1 MGSCLPHL
9 RWGDTKGSASHA
21 NPTSRFMLLLL
32 SPPGASVGDLLGN
45 RVEDVDIEELT
56 DEFGDEFD
64 YELDDEFEEDEL
76 ESYSKGTGESPAE

>member
-1 MGSCLPHL
+1 
-9 RWGDTKGSASHA
+9 
-21 NPTSRFMLLLL
+21 MLLLL